1 VKFDPA
7 LPDDS
12 VNVVATHPL
21 RDAATL
27 VAGIVAVVVVL
38 MVVLAGVVE
47 LAVPRI
53 PASLEARI
61 FPSPDVYSALGV
73 GVEEVSDPRSAE
85 LARVLDRLAAHW
97 AENPYE
103 LQLAVFEH
111 ETPNAFAFPGGFVAV
126 TTGLLDS
133 ASSENELAFVLAHEL
148 GHFRNRDQLRG
159 LGRGVAF
166 GLLVGF
172 LGVGGSG
179 SAATVAG
186 VVARI
191 TSAGFSREQESAA
204 DDFGLALVN
213 AEYGHVAGA
222 TEFFERLPKPDNA
235 IERELEGY
243 LSTHPLSAERIDAMR
258 ELAVERGWSFEGPL
272 VPHGAERAPDG

>member
-27 VAGIVAVVVVL
+27 IAGIAAVVVVL
-38 MVVLAGVVE
+38 MVLLAGVVE
-47 LAVPRI
+47 LVVPRI
-53 PASLEARI
+53 SPAVEARL
-61 FPSPDVYSALGV
+61 FPSPEVYSALGV
-73 GVEEVSDPRSAE
+73 GVEEVTGPRSAE

-97 AENPYE
+97 PENPYE
-103 LQLAVFEH
+103 LRLAVFEH

-133 ASSENELAFVLAHEL
+133 ATSENELAFVLAHEL

-172 LGVGGSG
+172 LGIGGSG
-179 SAATVAG
+179 SAASLAG
-186 VVARI
+186 LVGRI
-191 TSAGFSREQESAA
+191 TSAGFSREQESDA
-204 DDFGLALVN
+204 DDFALSLVN

-222 TEFFERLPKPDNA
+222 TQFFERLPKPTGA
-235 IERELEGY
+235 VERGLEGY
-243 LSTHPLSAERIDAMR
+243 LSTHPLSAERVDAMR
-258 ELAVERGWSFEGPL
+258 ALALERGWPLDGPL
-272 VPHGAERAPDG
+272 APRS